1 MIIQL
6 ENVTIELTETFV
18 RKIKK
23 YTQGEGK
30 NESGGILLGGFIP
43 TENKYII
50 TDASV
55 PNDDDLG
62 GPTFFVRNHLKAQEI
77 IDRCWKESDGKIN
90 YLGEWHTHG
99 CKNPRPSI
107 TDKQLLKM
115 IISDQSNVWNE
126 IFMFILGR
134 NNTFYFCMAD
144 VQNKGQIIAEF
155 AGKEL

>member
-1 MIIQL
+1 ML
-6 ENVTIELTETFV
+6 E
-18 RKIKK
+18 
-23 YTQGEGK
+23 
-30 NESGGILLGGFIP
+30 
-43 TENKYII
+43 
-50 TDASV
+50 
-55 PNDDDLG
+55 
-62 GPTFFVRNHLKAQEI
+62 
-77 IDRCWKESDGKIN
+77 ESDGKIN